1 MVKFFI
7 GVGFSL
13 LLLGGLVI
21 TPYFIEYAYKSYL
34 WFGLNNTFFMFS
46 GFLLGMLFFR
56 EFFTDEIIP
65 ETPLTPLGNLGK
77 LSKYKKAFH
86 PMDHVIDNDSLGG
99 KIANENDSQLE
110 INNVN

>member
-1 MVKFFI
+1 MIKFFI

-34 WFGLNNTFFMFS
+34 WFGLNNTFFMFT

-56 EFFTDEIIP
+56 EFFTLENDDPEK

-77 LSKYKKAFH
+77 LKREKGFY

-99 KIANENDSQLE
+99 KIANSKRE

>member
-1 MVKFFI
+1 MIKFFI

-13 LLLGGLVI
+13 LLIGGLI
-21 TPYFIEYAYKSYL
+21 LTPYFIEYAYKSYL

-56 EFFTDEIIP
+56 EFFTEGEIP

-77 LSKYKKAFH
+77 LSRDKMFRPTDYI
-86 PMDHVIDNDSLGG
+86 VENDSLGG
-99 KIANENDSQLE
+99 KNNAN
-110 INNVN
+110 